1 MEVTMPPTDR
11 SSRLDSIDLLR
22 GLVMVVMALDHV
34 KGNFWNGD
42 FDPTN
47 LAHPHAF
54 AFAFVTRWITHFCA
68 PTFVLLAGT
77 GSYLFGA
84 RRQSKGQLSWF
95 LFSRGLWLVILELTV
110 IRFSWSLEVHY
121 LSAFGQV
128 IWVIGLSMIAMSGLI
143 HLPMSTIVAFGVAM
157 IGLHNSFDDVRATE
171 LGRYAWIWK
180 ILHTGESITINPGVW
195 NLQNCEFSPFYP
207 LVPWIGVMMVGYGLG
222 GIMTLEP
229 ARRRRELL
237 GLGLSLIAI
246 FFVLRMWN
254 IYGDKPTRFPGT
266 PGPWS
271 EQRSDLFTVFSFVN
285 CQKYPPS
292 LCYLLMTLGPAITAL
307 ALFEYVPANIGKPLV
322 ILGRVPM
329 FFYLLHWYLIKG
341 LAILISYIRF
351 DRFDWLWGEPRG
363 TPPSNDRFD
372 LWGVYL
378 IWLTVIVLLYPL
390 CWWYAGV
397 KRRSKSVWLS
407 YL

>member
-1 MEVTMPPTDR
+1 MKPLER

-34 KGNFWNGD
+34 KGNFWKGGFEPLD
-42 FDPTN
+42 
-47 LAHPHAF
+47 LADSHAN
-54 AFAFVTRWITHFCA
+54 AFVFLTRWVTHYCA

-77 GSYLFGA
+77 GAFLFGA
-84 RRQSKGQLSWF
+84 RRQSKGQLAWF

-110 IRFSWSLEVHY
+110 IRYSWFLELKY
-121 LSAFGQV
+121 QFAFGQV
-128 IWVIGLSMIAMSGLI
+128 IWVIGLSMMAMSAMIFLSLSAIVTFGLA
-143 HLPMSTIVAFGVAM
+143 L
-157 IGLHNSFDDVRATE
+157 IGLHNAFDGVRAAE
-171 LGRYAWIWK
+171 FGDYDWVWK
-180 ILHTGESITINPGVW
+180 ILHTGESITINSDV
-195 NLQNCEFSPFYP
+195 LHLRKAEFSPFYP
-207 LVPWIGVMMVGYGLG
+207 LIPWIGVVAAGYGLG

-229 ARRRRELL
+229 SRRRRELL
-237 GLGLSLIAI
+237 GLGLTLIVT
-246 FFVLRMWN
+246 FFVLRYWN
-254 IYGDKPTRFPGT
+254 FYGDKPAMRPGL

-271 EQRSDLFTVFSFVN
+271 KQSTTLFTIFSFVN

-292 LCYLLMTLGPAITAL
+292 LCFLLMTLGPAITAL

-341 LAILISYIRF
+341 LAILIAYLRF
-351 DRFDWLWGEPRG
+351 GRFDWLYGEPRAEHG
-363 TPPSNDRFD
+363 PPDNGFD
-372 LWGVYL
+372 LWVVYL
-378 IWLTVIVLLYPL
+378 IWLSVVVLLFPL
-390 CWWYAGV
+390 CSWYAGV